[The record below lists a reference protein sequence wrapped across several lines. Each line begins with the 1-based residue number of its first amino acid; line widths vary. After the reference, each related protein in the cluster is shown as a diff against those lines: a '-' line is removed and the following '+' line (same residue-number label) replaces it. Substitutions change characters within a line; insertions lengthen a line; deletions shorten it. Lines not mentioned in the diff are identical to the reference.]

1 MEYILMRTIF
11 KNFHNPS
18 ETEISE
24 IWKSQNTLIAF
35 DTNVFLNLYSY
46 TKQTREDFF
55 KVLDKVKGQIWIP
68 YHVGLEYQRRRLN
81 VVSTEKAVFG
91 KIEKNLDKIGSVFK
105 KDFNDLALK
114 RRFPDLQSQTEKL
127 EKDINKLIE
136 KYKTS
141 VKEWDKQQAC
151 VRSHDEIRNQLN
163 HYFDER
169 VGPEPESQEDLDNIF
184 AEGKQR
190 FENKIPPG
198 FEDSSKEYQDDAV
211 FYNQGLKYER
221 QYGDLLIWLQLIE
234 KAKDESIHNVIFVT
248 DDKKPDWWFS
258 IQSNG
263 KKIVGPLAEL
273 QAEIYKKSNINKFHM
288 YDTPTFMQDGTS
300 ELKVNI
306 DKRSIQDAESSM
318 PIAKFT
324 PKAESVSYRFDEE
337 TNTVIREFL
346 YEDGST
352 RIDVKPAQSS
362 TTSASR
368 ASYRYSRGQS
378 DDDISPLRLLGN
390 KISNIE
396 HALEAMYSK
405 SASTDDPQEERVL
418 NEKINQ
424 LESELKIL
432 YARKQY
438 HFNLAD
444 NLVDQK
450 KFDL

>member
-1 MEYILMRTIF
+1 MRTIF

-18 ETEISE
+18 EAEISE

-91 KIEKNLDKIGSVFK
+91 KIDKNLDKIGNVFK

-127 EKDINKLIE
+127 EKDIDKLIE

-169 VGPEPESQEDLDNIF
+169 VGPEPKSQEDLDNTF

-198 FEDSSKEYQDDAV
+198 FEDSDKEYQDDAV

-221 QYGDLLIWLQLIE
+221 QYGDLLIG
-234 KAKDESIHNVIFVT
+234 
-248 DDKKPDWWFS
+248 FS
-258 IQSNG
+258 
-263 KKIVGPLAEL
+263 
-273 QAEIYKKSNINKFHM
+273 
-288 YDTPTFMQDGTS
+288 
-300 ELKVNI
+300 
-306 DKRSIQDAESSM
+306 
-318 PIAKFT
+318 
-324 PKAESVSYRFDEE
+324 
-337 TNTVIREFL
+337 
-346 YEDGST
+346 
-352 RIDVKPAQSS
+352 
-362 TTSASR
+362 
-368 ASYRYSRGQS
+368 
-378 DDDISPLRLLGN
+378 
-390 KISNIE
+390 
-396 HALEAMYSK
+396 
-405 SASTDDPQEERVL
+405 
-418 NEKINQ
+418 
-424 LESELKIL
+424 
-432 YARKQY
+432 
-438 HFNLAD
+438 
-444 NLVDQK
+444 
-450 KFDL
+450 

>member
-1 MEYILMRTIF
+1 MRTIF

-18 ETEISE
+18 EAEISE

-68 YHVGLEYQRRRLN
+68 YHVGLEYQRRRLH

-91 KIEKNLDKIGSVFK
+91 KIDKNLDKISNVFK

-127 EKDINKLIE
+127 EKDIDKLIE

-169 VGPEPESQEDLDNIF
+169 VGPEPKSQEDLDNTF

-198 FEDSSKEYQDDAV
+198 FEDSDKEYQDDAV

-288 YDTPTFMQDGTS
+288 YDTPTFMKDGTS
-300 ELKVNI
+300 ELNVNI
-306 DKRSIQDAESSM
+306 DKRSILDAESSK
-318 PIAKFT
+318 PIAT
-324 PKAESVSYRFDEE
+324 LAPKAKSVNFHFDVD
-337 TNTVIREFL
+337 TNTVIKEFL

-352 RIDVKPAQSS
+352 RIDVKPTNSS
-362 TTSASR
+362 KNSDNI
-368 ASYRYSRGQS
+368 ASYYYPKGQS
-378 DDDISPLRLLGN
+378 DDDIGVSALRGIGN
-390 KISNIE
+390 KISNVE
-396 HALEAMYSK
+396 HVLETMYNK
-405 SASTDDPQEERVL
+405 STSIDDPQEKHVL
-418 NEKINQ
+418 NEKINK
-424 LESELKIL
+424 LESELKML
-432 YARKQY
+432 YAKKHY
-438 HFNLAD
+438 HLNLFG
-444 NLVDQK
+444 QK